1 MPLGTTQTLMK
12 LNPKKSNYLVF
23 SRAKESFV
31 IRITVNRTNIEQK
44 EATKIFGC
52 WKQEDAGQWSKNT
65 QELVKS
71 AYSRVLIL
79 SKLKYTIV
87 SMEDLL
93 DIDSLFVRSRA
104 EYMSVAGHIS
114 LTLAEDHKIE
124 NMQKTSLKII
134 LCESYID

>member
-1 MPLGTTQTLMK
+1 MPLGTTQALMK

-44 EATKIFGC
+44 GATKIFGC

-104 EYMSVAGHIS
+104 EYMSVAGHSS

-134 LCESYID
+134 LGESYID